1 VAAHQDDVRDVVDLV
16 RGHWRV
22 LAVRAAADLGL
33 IDALADGVPDSA
45 ALAARVDVPPDQ
57 LVRLLRV
64 LEDVGLVE
72 QDAAGGLALTGR
84 GQLLRADDPSGL
96 HSLLAMQTWPP
107 HLLSWGRLPDAL
119 RSGAGTFE
127 AANGASLWKL
137 MAGDPDQSRV
147 FNAAMARRGA
157 WQAGALLEAVDL
169 TDVTTV
175 VDVGGGRGAM
185 LTALLTEV
193 DRLHG
198 IVADQPH
205 VVAEAAS
212 ALAAAGLA
220 DRCQVLPADFF
231 AAVPANGDAY
241 VLSNILHDWNDDE
254 SVAILRV
261 VRAAMPAHARLWV
274 LERVLDPDPPRD
286 PFEQTELH
294 LLDLHMLV
302 TFGARERS
310 VDEYAALLTAA
321 GFTAPDVRRTSVP
334 FDVLECRP
342 AGS

>member
-1 VAAHQDDVRDVVDLV
+1 MAAHEDDVRDVVDLV

-22 LAVRAAADLGL
+22 LAVRGAADLGL
-33 IDALADGVPDSA
+33 IDAMADPVALPS
-45 ALAARVDVPPDQ
+45 LAAQVGVEPEQ
-57 LVRLLRV
+57 LVRLLRA

-72 QDAAGGLALTGR
+72 RDDAGSWVLTGR
-84 GQLLRADDPSGL
+84 GRLLRTDDPSGL
-96 HSLLAMQTWPP
+96 RSLLVMQTWPP
-107 HLLSWGRLPDAL
+107 HVGSWSLLPEAL

-127 AANGASLWKL
+127 AANGASLWRL
-137 MAGDPDQSRV
+137 MAGDPEQSRV

-157 WQAGALLEAVDL
+157 WQAGAVLEAADL
-169 TDVTTV
+169 TDVTTI

-185 LTALLTEV
+185 LTALLGEV
-193 DRLHG
+193 DGLRG

-205 VVAEAAS
+205 VVAEAEA

-220 DRCQVLPADFF
+220 DRCQALPADFF
-231 AAVPANGDAY
+231 EAVPPGGDGY
-241 VLSNILHDWNDDE
+241 VLSNILHDWTDDE
-254 SVAILRV
+254 CVAILRV
-261 VRAAMPAHARLWV
+261 VRAAMPANARLWV

-286 PFEQTELH
+286 PFEQAELH

-310 VDEYAALLTAA
+310 VAEYTALLTAA

-334 FDVLECRP
+334 FDVLESRP
-342 AGS
+342 AGN